1 VGSLATY
8 IALLRGINLGPRNK
22 IAMADLRALLEE
34 LGLGDVRTHILS
46 GNAIFRSSSRSA
58 ARLATDIERA
68 IERRFGFDI
77 AVLVRTR
84 EELTAVVE
92 ANPFPK
98 AKGDPSRC
106 FALFLSA
113 NPDRERIDRIDRAAC
128 APDEFRL
135 GDRVIYTWLPNR
147 LQGSKVFAL
156 LSDNRLGVTT
166 TNRSWNTTTKLL
178 ELAEG

>member
-1 VGSLATY
+1 MTTF

-22 IAMADLRALLEE
+22 IAMADLRELLEG
-34 LGLGDVRTHILS
+34 LGHGDVRTHILS
-46 GNAIFRSSSRSA
+46 GNAIFTSTRRSP
-58 ARLATDIERA
+58 ARIATDIERA
-68 IERRFGFDI
+68 IEERFGFDI

-84 EELTAVVE
+84 EELAAVVD
-92 ANPFPK
+92 ANPFPL
-98 AKGDPSRC
+98 AKRDPSRC
-106 FALFLSA
+106 FALFLSK
-113 NPDRERIDRIDRAAC
+113 NPDRERIDRIDPVAC

-156 LSDNRLGVTT
+156 LSDKRLGVTA

-178 ELAEG
+178 EIADG